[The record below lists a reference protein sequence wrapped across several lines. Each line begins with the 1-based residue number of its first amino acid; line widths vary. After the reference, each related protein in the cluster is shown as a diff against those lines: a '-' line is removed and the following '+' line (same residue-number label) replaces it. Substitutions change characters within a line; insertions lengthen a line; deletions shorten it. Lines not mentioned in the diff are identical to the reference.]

1 MAQSD
6 TDDSNRR
13 RSKWVPGQGQMKIA
27 VLTFFVTVIV
37 LLFNL
42 YYCNLGLWL
51 IYKNPAAT
59 LEGVL
64 EQTQS
69 MMTKQI
75 LLSSMAALL
84 LSILVSLS
92 FYKILGPIYRFKEYF
107 KQLRTGRWASECS
120 LRKGDELQDVN
131 DAINT
136 TLGLMK
142 DRMRRQHDVLVET
155 RQVLDDLSGVA
166 TEPDKIRELIEK
178 ADLEVAEY
186 EKRFGES
193 GTTKEPEPEP
203 ATAEAS
209 EPEPAMAEASASTQS
224 EPSTT

>member
-6 TDDSNRR
+6 TNPDDSNRR

-92 FYKILGPIYRFKEYF
+92 FYKILGPIYRFKQYF
-107 KQLRTGRWASECS
+107 RKMQTGSWTETCT
-120 LRKGDELQDVN
+120 LRKGDELQDVS
-131 DAINT
+131 DSINA
-136 TLGLMK
+136 TLECMKVRLRNQHGL
-142 DRMRRQHDVLVET
+142 LLET
-155 RQVLDDLSGVA
+155 RRALDDLSGVA
-166 TEPDKIRELIEK
+166 TERDKIRELIQKVDAE
-178 ADLEVAEY
+178 DAEY
-186 EKRFGES
+186 VKRFGPNE
-193 GTTKEPEPEP
+193 TRQD
-203 ATAEAS
+203 
-209 EPEPAMAEASASTQS
+209 PEPAMAEASAS
-224 EPSTT
+224 P